1 MTTHRIKAWHT
12 SPEHANAT
20 DLQDPDKLCF
30 SNSDMRDCGWLC
42 VGEAE
47 ITLHINIT
55 PEDLALSMCDTLR
68 EQIKKVESEARAKV
82 FELEKRIRDLQALTY
97 TPQATTD
104 EVL

>member
-12 SPEHANAT
+12 SPEYANAE
-20 DLQDPDKLCF
+20 DLKNPDRLCF
-30 SNSDMRDCGWLC
+30 SNGDMRDCGWLC

-68 EQIKKVESEARAKV
+68 KQIEKVEYEARAKV

-97 TPQATTD
+97 QPKGD
-104 EVL
+104 